1 MLKRICV
8 YMDKQQ
14 LKLLERIGKK
24 KGLKLAQMI
33 RLAISEYL
41 AHQETQEGHVARI
54 KNHLSRP

>member
-1 MLKRICV
+1 MLKRTCV

-14 LKLLERIGKK
+14 LKLLEKFGKK

-41 AHQETQEGHVARI
+41 AHQETRN
-54 KNHLSRP
+54 K

>member
-1 MLKRICV
+1 MLKRTCV

-41 AHQETQEGHVARI
+41 AHQGTIR
-54 KNHLSRP
+54 NR